1 MNKTLGAFLFIKS
14 GEEYDYPYKEVIR
27 SLCEFCDEVSVVG
40 FRGDGLTTST
50 LSMMDHEI
58 HNLSVF
64 FLEPETWEQ
73 YQGKEKL
80 SIFQNIAAERLETD
94 YQLLCQA
101 DEMIGPESYP
111 YIRTAM
117 EEGGEGY
124 LCTRINLWK
133 DANHMLNVPHNR
145 KPCSTEVNRLT
156 KRGYNSYD
164 DGESIASP
172 TLDKYL
178 HNIIVW
184 HYGFIRKKE
193 VHPEKIR
200 NMQQNIFL
208 TTPDSKL
215 EGMGDFEWDRWFSE
229 DDLMSIGNL
238 KHPPHI
244 QEWIKTRP

>member
-1 MNKTLGAFLFIKS
+1 MSKSLGAFLFVKS

-27 SLCEFCDEVSVVG
+27 SLCELCDQVSVVG
-40 FRGDGLTTST
+40 FIDDGMTTF
-50 LSMMDHEI
+50 
-58 HNLSVF
+58 NLIDLKSGLYNLKLQLLPAEDWNKV
-64 FLEPETWEQ
+64 
-73 YQGKEKL
+73 QGKEKL
-80 SIFQNIAAERLETD
+80 AYFQNIAASALETD

-101 DEMIGPESYP
+101 DELITPESYP
-111 YIRTAM
+111 YIGAAM

-133 DANHMLNVPHNR
+133 DANHMLNVPHHR

-156 KRGYNSYD
+156 KRGYASYD
-164 DGESIASP
+164 DGENIGSQTS
-172 TLDKYL
+172 DKYL
-178 HNIIVW
+178 HKIIIF

-229 DDLMSIGNL
+229 DDLMPIGNL